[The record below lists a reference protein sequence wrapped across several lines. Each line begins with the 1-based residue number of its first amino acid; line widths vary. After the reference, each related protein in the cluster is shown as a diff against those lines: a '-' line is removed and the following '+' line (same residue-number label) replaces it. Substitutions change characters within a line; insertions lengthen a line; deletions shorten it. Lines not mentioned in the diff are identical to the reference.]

1 MKKYGVLVFAAV
13 VGISA
18 ATLLWA
24 GKNDA
29 CHTDPQAKIDSRV
42 EHMSKKLKLSDEQKT
57 KVKDI
62 LAAQAPKMNETHQQM
77 SELRDSTHK
86 EIEAVLTP
94 EQKQKFDKM
103 WGKGGKKDCCGGKEC
118 PMMKKK

>member
-1 MKKYGVLVFAAV
+1 MKKYGILVFAAA

-18 ATLLWA
+18 ATYLWA

-29 CHTDPQAKIDSRV
+29 CHTDPQAKVDARV
-42 EHMSKKLKLSDEQKT
+42 EHMSKKLKLSDEQKA

-62 LAAQAPKMNETHQQM
+62 LAAQSPKMEETHQQM
-77 SELRDSTHK
+77 SELRESTHK

-94 EQKQKFDKM
+94 EQKQKFTKM
-103 WGKGGKKDCCGGKEC
+103 GKGGKKDCCGGKEC
-118 PMMKKK
+118 PMKK